1 MTFSICARERYL
13 DAEGTA
19 QYRFGVAVTTRV
31 PGVGGRCPFVSPHG
45 AIATQGIV
53 NPELGAKGVDYL
65 ADGVAIDDAL
75 GALLNA
81 DDGAADRQLHGVD
94 RDGTFVFSGE
104 ECHPWTGHH
113 DGGRFTVAGNL
124 LVDDAVL
131 DAVIAAYESNAP
143 PAGRPTDRLDRQP
156 FPKRLIDALDAG
168 HSAGGDRR
176 TDLDVQ
182 SAAIAI
188 GTTEISPTT
197 PAVHDLRV
205 DATGTPIADLR
216 ETYTLAVK
224 GYATVRN
231 RDKSTDGNDVIG

>member
-19 QYRFGVAVTTRV
+19 QYRFGVAVTTRL

-53 NPELGAKGVDYL
+53 NLELGAKGVDYL

-94 RDGTFVFSGE
+94 RDGTFVFSGDD
-104 ECHPWTGHH
+104 CHPWTGHH
-113 DGGRFTVAGNL
+113 DGGTFTVAGNL
-124 LVDDAVL
+124 LVDDGVV
-131 DAVIAAYESNAP
+131 DAVIATYESNAP
-143 PAGRPTDRLDRQP
+143 SVGRPTDPTDRQP

-168 HSAGGDRR
+168 HAAGGDRR

-188 GTTEISPTT
+188 ATTETDPYT

-205 DATGTPIADLR
+205 DATETPLVDLR
-216 ETYTLAVK
+216 ETYTKAVR
-224 GYATVRN
+224 GHTAALN
-231 RDKSTDGNDVIG
+231 RYGSADEDDVVG